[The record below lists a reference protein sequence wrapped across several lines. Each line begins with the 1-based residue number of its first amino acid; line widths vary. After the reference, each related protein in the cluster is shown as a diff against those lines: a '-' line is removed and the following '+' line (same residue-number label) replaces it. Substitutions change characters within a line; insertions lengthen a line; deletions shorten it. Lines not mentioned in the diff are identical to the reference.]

1 MSEKK
6 PFYRIL
12 EFADA
17 YRIGRS
23 TVYKLLAS
31 GELKARKVGRATVIL
46 KEDADLWAKGLKPYT
61 PAKVA

>member
-1 MSEKK
+1 MPDNK

-17 YRIGRS
+17 YSLGRS
-23 TVYKLLAS
+23 TVYKLLAG

-46 KEDADLWAKGLKPYT
+46 KEDADRWAKGLKAYT
-61 PAKVA
+61 PAKAA